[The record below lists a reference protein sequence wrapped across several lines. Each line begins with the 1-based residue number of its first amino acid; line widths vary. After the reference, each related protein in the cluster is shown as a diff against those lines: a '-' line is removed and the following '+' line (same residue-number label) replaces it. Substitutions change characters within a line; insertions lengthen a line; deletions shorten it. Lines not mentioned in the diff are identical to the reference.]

1 MSSCAGLDERWREGK
16 GVGERRQE
24 FLEERESDYTI
35 SWRRRTS
42 ARSKSNSAEIGG
54 DTGVAWVAATVG
66 ADTSI
71 ILSAISTSLSRVLS
85 TPRGARTIRTL
96 FGRCWRKSS
105 HKRESSPHQSWRMRR
120 RSCNHLALSRLAG
133 AGASVDW
140 NPQCVGSEL
149 FSGQGSLSVGQVLG
163 RRPL

>member
-1 MSSCAGLDERWREGK
+1 MSSCAGLDERWREEK

-24 FLEERESDYTI
+24 FLEERESDCTI

-96 FGRCWRKSS
+96 FGRCRRKSS
-105 HKRESSPHQSWRMRR
+105 HKRVISTPELAHAAKELQSPSSISFSRR
-120 RSCNHLALSRLAG
+120 WSFC
-133 AGASVDW
+133 
-140 NPQCVGSEL
+140 
-149 FSGQGSLSVGQVLG
+149 
-163 RRPL
+163 